1 MLDQLLEKLTPVISM
16 FGQSPLMKALMV
28 ILLST
33 LVARLVGVI
42 VNRVIR
48 RFTDRTA
55 STLDDKIVELIHRP
69 LFWTVTLLGL
79 LLAAMV
85 ADIPQ
90 TALDITRSV
99 LITALIVWWMLFALR
114 VTRLALISFSINRTP
129 TSVLRPQTLPLFTN
143 MSAVIIVAMGIYFVF
158 QSWDIDMTAWLAS
171 AGIVGIAI
179 GFAAK
184 DTLANLFSG
193 VFIMADSPYKIGDYV
208 VIDNT
213 VRGMVTHIGIRSTRL
228 LTRQDVEVTIPNS
241 VMGNSMVVN
250 ESGGPHEKFRIG
262 IKIGVAYGS
271 DIDKV
276 CAILQEIVEDE
287 PEVCDTPEPRVRF
300 RAFGPSSLDL
310 EVMGWIEKP
319 EFRGRVVHILNRTIY
334 KRFQQDGIEIPY
346 SKHDVFIK
354 QMPAG
359 LAVSKQP
366 PADLDS
372 Q

>member
-1 MLDQLLEKLTPVISM
+1 MLDQLLEKLTPAITL
-16 FGQSPLMKALMV
+16 FGQSPLMKALV
-28 ILLST
+28 IILIST
-33 LVARLVGVI
+33 LLARLVGII

-48 RFTDRTA
+48 RLTERTA
-55 STLDDKIVELIHRP
+55 STLDDKILDLIQRP

-85 ADIPQ
+85 ADIPA
-90 TALDITRSV
+90 TAVALIRSI
-99 LITALIVWWMLFALR
+99 LITALIVWWMQFLLR
-114 VTRLALISFSINRTP
+114 VTRLTLLSFSINRTP

-143 MSAVIIVAMGIYFVF
+143 LSAVIIVAMGIYFVF
-158 QSWDIDMTAWLAS
+158 QSWNIDMTAWLAS

-250 ESGGPHEKFRIG
+250 ESGGPHEKFRVG
-262 IKIGVAYGS
+262 IKVGVAYGS

-276 CAILQEIVEDE
+276 CAILQEIVEAE
-287 PEVCDTPEPRVRF
+287 PEICESPEPRVRF
-300 RAFGPSSLDL
+300 RAFGASSLDL

-319 EFRGRVVHILNRTIY
+319 ELRGRAVHLLNRTIY
-334 KRFQQDGIEIPY
+334 KRFQLEGIEIPY
-346 SKHDVFIK
+346 SKQDLFIK
-354 QMPAG
+354 QLPDG
-359 LAVSKQP
+359 FLGNKETP
-366 PADLDS
+366 PDTAP
-372 Q
+372 